1 MKLMDR
7 IAYKA
12 AEKNFIA
19 IFKLSSYNDT
29 KIGADAMND
38 ALDNGD
44 LKWDDIVEA
53 FYNMDKAR
61 KEGRCFPF
69 YDSED
74 LAVAQIWHLIR
85 STIDINLICLL
96 SKMER
101 AQRSRP

>member
-12 AEKNFIA
+12 AEKNFTA
-19 IFKLSSYNDT
+19 IFKLASYDDT
-29 KIGADAMND
+29 KVGADYMND
-38 ALDNGD
+38 VLDNGD
-44 LKWDDIVEA
+44 LRWDDIVEA

-74 LAVAQIWHLIR
+74 LAVVQIWHLMR
-85 STIDINLICLL
+85 ATIDINLVCLL
-96 SKMER
+96 AKMER
-101 AQRSRP
+101 AQGSRA

>member
-12 AEKNFIA
+12 AEKNFMA
-19 IFKLSSYNDT
+19 IFKLASYDDT
-29 KIGADAMND
+29 KIGADSMND

-44 LKWDDIVEA
+44 PKWGDIVEA

-61 KEGRCFPF
+61 NEGRCFPF

-74 LAVAQIWHLIR
+74 LAIVQIWNLIR
-85 STIDINLICLL
+85 STIDINAICLL
-96 SKMER
+96 AKMER
-101 AQRSRP
+101 ARGSRA